1 MKKVC
6 CFNEGYSTPS
16 VIVMDILSEGV
27 LCGSNFTGSVS
38 IEDFV
43 DEGEEGDGF
52 IQF

>member
-6 CFNEGYSTPS
+6 YFNEGYSTPS

-27 LCGSNFTGSVS
+27 LCGSDFTGSVS
-38 IEDFV
+38 IDDVV

>member
-27 LCGSNFTGSVS
+27 LCGSDFTGSVS
-38 IEDFV
+38 IDGFV

>member
-6 CFNEGYSTPS
+6 YFNEGYSTPS

-38 IEDFV
+38 IDDFI
-43 DEGEEGDGF
+43 DEGDGGDGF

>member
-16 VIVMDILSEGV
+16 VIVMDILSGGV

-38 IEDFV
+38 VDDFI
-43 DEGEEGDGF
+43 DEGDEGDGF

>member
-16 VIVMDILSEGV
+16 VIVMDIISEGV
-27 LCGSNFTGSVS
+27 LCGSDFTGSVS
-38 IEDFV
+38 IDDFV
-43 DEGEEGDGF
+43 AEGEEADGF

>member
-1 MKKVC
+1 MKKVS

>member
-38 IEDFV
+38 IDDFV
-43 DEGEEGDGF
+43 DEGEDGDGF

>member
-27 LCGSNFTGSVS
+27 LCGSDFTGSVS
-38 IEDFV
+38 IDDFV
-43 DEGEEGDGF
+43 DEGEEDDDF
-52 IQF
+52 IKF

>member
-6 CFNEGYSTPS
+6 YFNGGYSTPS

-38 IEDFV
+38 IDDFV
-43 DEGEEGDGF
+43 YEGEEGDGF

>member
-27 LCGSNFTGSVS
+27 LCGSDFTGSVS
-38 IEDFV
+38 IDDFV
-43 DEGEEGDGF
+43 DDGEEGDGF